1 MLNEKAFI
9 SREDVIRMLDEMLEI
24 TITTI
29 DSYVADDKELTNDKI
44 RKLFVERNLLNKLK
58 NTFKEE

>member
-1 MLNEKAFI
+1 MIDKKSFI
-9 SREDVIRMLDEMLEI
+9 PRDDVIRVLDEMLEI

-44 RKLFVERNLLNKLK
+44 RRLFVERNLLNKLR

>member
-1 MLNEKAFI
+1 MIDKKSFI
-9 SREDVIRMLDEMLEI
+9 PRDDVIRVLDEMLEI

-44 RKLFVERNLLNKLK
+44 RRLFVERNLLNKLK